1 MRQNDPNGPH
11 NHPSSR
17 SPLPTRSP
25 LTRPLRMARASE
37 PVITTVRSDTNSNSL
52 HAPNSN
58 NSNSRRR
65 NTYNINST
73 MRSPTRPTFRG
84 RPKPPPFG
92 IINGNGV
99 DEDLDALLLSDDESE
114 ESSDQKPAAVL
125 MQKVGGGIEAPSIDG
140 PFVSMVRNS
149 ATETSVG
156 NAASFPRSPRHS
168 ATPRSPRHQATRT
181 SATRTSAAIPEIPE
195 TNGIY
200 SSSSRQALPTPT
212 AVPPPRPNQKPV
224 EPSVPASRLG
234 RRCLTRKPKRE
245 PDLVKGLVVAGANR
259 TIRARDTVVVNCAN
273 CGTEIQIAR
282 NAIVVSCPS
291 CYKISPA
298 ATCKIQFG

>member
-1 MRQNDPNGPH
+1 
-11 NHPSSR
+11 
-17 SPLPTRSP
+17 
-25 LTRPLRMARASE
+25 
-37 PVITTVRSDTNSNSL
+37 
-52 HAPNSN
+52 
-58 NSNSRRR
+58 
-65 NTYNINST
+65 

-99 DEDLDALLLSDDESE
+99 DEDLDALLLSDDDDESE
-114 ESSDQKPAAVL
+114 ESSDQKPAAVQ

-140 PFVSMVRNS
+140 PFVSMVRNNQDHS
-149 ATETSVG
+149 RDSTATTVG
-156 NAASFPRSPRHS
+156 NAASFPRSPRPS

-200 SSSSRQALPTPT
+200 SSSSSRQALPTPT

-298 ATCKIQFG
+298 ATCKIQIG